1 MNVTAQSTSQHRSA
15 PHRTNA
21 TAPITMIIFII
32 IIIIIIIIVTII
44 LIIISIT
51 IVIIIVRTSS
61 SVGRHRRTMRLM
73 LVGADV
79 PPLTIRS
86 PAACGQSPY

>member
-21 TAPITMIIFII
+21 TAPITMIIFI